1 MDIKE
6 FCEVMSSIVIIGV
19 IIIFKISL
27 YMYIVM
33 FLCVNFYYLRDD
45 VKLIYNPKTLYK
57 CLQNIVRSVL

>member
-1 MDIKE
+1 MIE
-6 FCEVMSSIVIIGV
+6 LFIIGV
-19 IIIFKISL
+19 LIIFKISL

-57 CLQNIVRSVL
+57 CLQNIVKSVL